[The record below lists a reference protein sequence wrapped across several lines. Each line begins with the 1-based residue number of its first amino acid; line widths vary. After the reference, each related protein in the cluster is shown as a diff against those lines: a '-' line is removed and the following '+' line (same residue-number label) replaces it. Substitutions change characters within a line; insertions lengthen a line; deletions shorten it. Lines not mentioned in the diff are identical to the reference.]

1 MKENKQQ
8 KTGKEG
14 NGASGRKQRQKMLI
28 AVLILLVPF
37 SAGMYFIFRSACST
51 MPQDAARLDVFI
63 SDGLGLSSTATKTQ
77 ALAHVESEEAER
89 RSIQRYDSDYFSLL
103 DITAV
108 DQ

>member
-37 SAGMYFIFRSACST
+37 SAGMYFIFRR
-51 MPQDAARLDVFI
+51 MPQDSMFLFLTDAA
-63 SDGLGLSSTATKTQ
+63 
-77 ALAHVESEEAER
+77 
-89 RSIQRYDSDYFSLL
+89 
-103 DITAV
+103 
-108 DQ
+108 